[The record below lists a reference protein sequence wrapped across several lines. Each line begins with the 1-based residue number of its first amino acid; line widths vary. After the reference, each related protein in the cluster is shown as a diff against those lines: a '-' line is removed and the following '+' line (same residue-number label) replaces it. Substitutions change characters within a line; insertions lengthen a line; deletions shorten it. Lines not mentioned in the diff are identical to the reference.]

1 MNDRRSELDEYKG
14 EVDFDFFDDDDPVG
28 SDIPQKDD
36 ISRKPPKS
44 PKPPSPVNENRKPSP
59 VVAIKN
65 NKQDKDDYS
74 SSDDSYSSDSVT
86 DTESEID
93 QNSHNNSGKNISN
106 ESNVNGNYSGKNIS
120 NGLSGKN
127 EIPKH
132 QQSVDRKNDRKEIK
146 NTQSVTSS
154 SASETSQSESETESL
169 SRVSPLPVKSKKKD
183 NDSVESDSD
192 SYTSYTSSSSSA
204 SDLSDS
210 ETESRA
216 VSVKSKNKPTTS
228 QSRSRDKG
236 ANVKEEAWSNSTK
249 KDTDRNSDKN
259 KQKQMRTK
267 KGRKPASDSESEIT
281 DVSPLSSAQNSPRRK
296 KKNRKHRDHDERD
309 QIGRDQNT
317 ENLNQ
322 CENLDLNVLMDA
334 VSELDKDKRIKANT
348 RRVMFAPHERQS
360 RENNYSYSK
369 ERAKLIEKENQRLLN
384 EILHSVDNRDRPV
397 TRSQYAP
404 VIRRMTPSAINRER
418 QQRKIE
424 AENLALLRRL
434 QKAKPTRGMSK
445 AEQDQQYKKT
455 MLYGV
460 PVSTLHSSRP
470 KSRATTPWD
479 ELSNSSRMG
488 SRTRSLNSLASASTV
503 TSAQSTHRSRP
514 SSAKKK
520 PEWNERW

>member
-1 MNDRRSELDEYKG
+1 MDDRRLELDEYKG
-14 EVDFDFFDDDDPVG
+14 EVDFDFFDDDDPAG

-36 ISRKPPKS
+36 ISSRKPPKS
-44 PKPPSPVNENRKPSP
+44 PNKSPSPVVVNENRKPSP
-59 VVAIKN
+59 VVVSKN

-93 QNSHNNSGKNISN
+93 QNSHNNTGKNIS
-106 ESNVNGNYSGKNIS
+106 S
-120 NGLSGKN
+120 NGHSGKN
-127 EIPKH
+127 EIPTH
-132 QQSVDRKNDRKEIK
+132 QQSVDRKKDTKERK
-146 NTQSVTSS
+146 NTRSVTSS
-154 SASETSQSESETESL
+154 SASESSESESETESL
-169 SRVSPLPVKSKKKD
+169 SRVSPLPVKSKKTD
-183 NDSVESDSD
+183 NDRINSDSD

-210 ETESRA
+210 ETESKA
-216 VSVKSKNKPTTS
+216 VSAKSKNTATTS
-228 QSRSRDKG
+228 QSRSHDKG
-236 ANVKEEAWSNSTK
+236 PKVKEEAWSNSTK
-249 KDTDRNSDKN
+249 KDMDRNSDKN
-259 KQKQMRTK
+259 KQKNMRLK

-309 QIGRDQNT
+309 QSGRDHKT
-317 ENLNQ
+317 EENLNQ
-322 CENLDLNVLMDA
+322 CENLDLNVLIDA
-334 VSELDKDKRIKANT
+334 VSELEKDKRIKANT

-384 EILHSVDNRDRPV
+384 EILHSVDNRDRPA

-488 SRTRSLNSLASASTV
+488 SRTRSLNSLASASTI